1 MKKILYV
8 AMGALML
15 TSCYEDKGNY
25 DYHFDDLNKV
35 DISDVTYTPSAYQGV
50 SGSVIEIQMPMT
62 EDKVQRVEANLKQ
75 TLADNYDN
83 LDFTW
88 YSSYTVTEKDP
99 NTGRDVTKTL
109 RDTLHTNG
117 YVDLDFPANTDRSYN
132 LMMVVKDKTTDL
144 DYYANLNVKTRLLF
158 KNSLFFLH
166 QKGSETYLGNVEKIG
181 STLESRS
188 NAYQTAFPNATDNV
202 FSNSIKLGFTT
213 YIPSRTATAALM
225 VFNAD
230 GRGYAYNTLKG
241 LERFNVPLV
250 PTGSTSFVASRLVD
264 IGSSST
270 FNKFDILLSRDGR
283 YYIGKMAPY
292 FMVPGADSYD
302 ETLNP
307 GDYQVTAATVTTD
320 NFVLWDAKNNR
331 FIYQSNGDY
340 VPAWDIEGLAGTQS
354 QMAVKDAHVDF
365 SSLGSLSP
373 MGKQA
378 VYAFISSHS
387 EFFEDAKPQF
397 IFKDNADNFYLYELT
412 STDGG
417 KDSKAKATR
426 GGDDYDDA
434 SSSQAAYTITGKR
447 LTDFHPGS
455 NLSSITYNPWFSTNY
470 IFYAKDD
477 QVIRHNL
484 SNGDEEV
491 IYTAPVGY
499 TVSVIKFR
507 TYDSESNSSM
517 SSNFGDLGLYLSIGM
532 NKGDNGAVA
541 EIKLTSS
548 ADVDESYG
556 IFCDKD
562 ADGNAFG
569 KILDVQFAHMYSF
582 SKDSQ

>member
-8 AMGALML
+8 AMSALML

-35 DISDVTYTPSAYQGV
+35 DISDVTYTPSAYEGV

-88 YSSYTVTEKDP
+88 YSSYTVTETNP
-99 NTGRDVTKTL
+99 MTGRETTKTL
-109 RDTLHTNG
+109 RDTLHTRG

-181 STLESRS
+181 NNLESRS
-188 NAYQTAFPNATDNV
+188 NAYQTAFPTATDNV
-202 FSNSIKLGFTT
+202 FSNAIKLGFTT
-213 YIPSRTATAALM
+213 YVPSRMAVGALM
-225 VFNAD
+225 VFNSD
-230 GRGYAYNTLKG
+230 GRGYSYNTLKG
-241 LERFNVPLV
+241 LQRFDVPLV
-250 PTGSTSFVASRLVD
+250 PTGATSFVASRLIDV
-264 IGSSST
+264 GSCAT
-270 FNKFDILLSRDGR
+270 FNKFGCLISRDGQ

-292 FMVPGADSYD
+292 FMVPGAASYD
-302 ETLNP
+302 DTLNP
-307 GDYQVTAATVTTD
+307 GDYQVTAATVTAD

-331 FIYQSNGDY
+331 FIYQSNGDN
-340 VPAWDIEGLAGTQS
+340 VPVWNMDGLAGTQS
-354 QMAVKDAHVDF
+354 SMAVKDAHVDF

-373 MGKQA
+373 VGKQA
-378 VYAFISSHS
+378 VYGFIASHS
-387 EFFEDAKPQF
+387 EFFQDAKPQF

-412 STDGG
+412 SVDGG
-417 KDSKAKATR
+417 KNSKAKATR
-426 GGDDYDDA
+426 GGDDEDA
-434 SSSQAAYTITGKR
+434 SSSEAAYTITGKR
-447 LTDFHPGS
+447 LPDFHPGS
-455 NLSSITYNPWFSTNY
+455 NLASITYNPWFSTNY

-499 TVSVIKFR
+499 TVSIIKFR
-507 TYDSESNSSM
+507 TYDSESNSTV

-541 EIKLTSS
+541 EIKLTTS
-548 ADVDESYG
+548 ADVDESYTM
-556 IFCDKD
+556 FCDKD

>member
-8 AMGALML
+8 AMSALML

-35 DISDVTYTPSAYQGV
+35 DISDVTYTPSAYEGV
-50 SGSVIEIQMPMT
+50 SGSVIEIQMPMM

-88 YSSYTVTEKDP
+88 YSSYTVTETNP
-99 NTGRDVTKTL
+99 MTGRETIKTL
-109 RDTLHTNG
+109 RDTLHTRG

-166 QKGSETYLGNVEKIG
+166 QKGSETFLGNVEKIG
-181 STLESRS
+181 SNLESRS
-188 NAYQTAFPNATDNV
+188 NAYQTAFPTATDNV
-202 FSNSIKLGFTT
+202 FSNAIKLGFTT
-213 YIPSRTATAALM
+213 YVPSRMAVGALM
-225 VFNAD
+225 VFNSD
-230 GRGYAYNTLKG
+230 GRGYSYNTLKG
-241 LERFNVPLV
+241 LQRFDVPLV
-250 PTGSTSFVASRLVD
+250 PTGATSFVASRLIDV
-264 IGSSST
+264 GSSST
-270 FNKFDILLSRDGR
+270 YNKFDCLISRDGQ
-283 YYIGKMAPY
+283 YSIGKIAPY
-292 FMVPGADSYD
+292 FMVPGAASNDD
-302 ETLNP
+302 TLHP
-307 GDYQVTAATVTTD
+307 GDYQVTAATVTAD

-331 FIYQSNGDY
+331 FIYQSNGDN
-340 VPAWDIEGLAGTQS
+340 VPVWNMDGLAGTQS
-354 QMAVKDAHVDF
+354 SMAVKDAHVDF
-365 SSLGSLSP
+365 SSLGTLSP
-373 MGKQA
+373 VGKQA
-378 VYAFISSHS
+378 VYAFIASHS

-412 STDGG
+412 SVDGG
-417 KDSKAKATR
+417 KNSKAKATR
-426 GGDDYDDA
+426 GGDDEDA
-434 SSSQAAYTITGKR
+434 SSSEAAYTITGKR
-447 LTDFHPGS
+447 LPDFHPGS

-499 TVSVIKFR
+499 TVSIIKFR
-507 TYDSESNSSM
+507 TYDSESNSTV

-541 EIKLTSS
+541 EIKLTTS
-548 ADVDESYG
+548 ADVDESYTM
-556 IFCDKD
+556 FCDKD

-582 SKDSQ
+582 SKDNQ